1 MKIVKNGLYQHYKG
15 KNYLLLDVV
24 RHSENLE
31 EMVLYK
37 CLYENEL
44 GELWVRPL
52 DMFIEEVVIDGVSRS
67 RFAYIG
73 DQKGKERL

>member
-1 MKIVKNGLYQHYKG
+1 MELVKNGLYQHYKG
-15 KNYLLLDVV
+15 KNYILLDFV
-24 RHSENLE
+24 RHSETLE

-52 DMFIEEVVIDGVSRS
+52 AMFQEAIIIEGVSKT